1 MFMSILSCFNNFHVN
16 SISSINFEFFLGIK
30 IQTTFS
36 RQVHCDEEKEGG
48 GNLFN
53 LTFQSFNQQQF
64 HVFMSHR
71 EKRKS
76 NKREIDK
83 EATSAKSGSHFTT
96 LISDAVDTTCRP
108 LRQPLC

>member
-1 MFMSILSCFNNFHVN
+1 
-16 SISSINFEFFLGIK
+16 
-30 IQTTFS
+30 
-36 RQVHCDEEKEGG
+36 
-48 GNLFN
+48 
-53 LTFQSFNQQQF
+53 
-64 HVFMSHR
+64 MSHR